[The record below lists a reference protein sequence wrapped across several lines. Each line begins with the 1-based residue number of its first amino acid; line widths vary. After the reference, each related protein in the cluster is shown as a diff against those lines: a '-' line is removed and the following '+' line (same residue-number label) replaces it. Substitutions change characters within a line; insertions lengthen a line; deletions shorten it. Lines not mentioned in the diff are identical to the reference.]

1 LLGFAEQPMPSN
13 QIIMRRTKFAP
24 NNFYH
29 VYNRGVDKRDIFL
42 EDNDRWRF
50 LQGLCL
56 FNDENSSSNILW
68 QLEKNRGAV
77 TLRILKEFIVSQ
89 QKERDPLVRIMVDC
103 LMPNHYHLLIEE
115 LKEKGITRF
124 MHKLNGGYAGYFNNK
139 YERTGGLF
147 EGPFKATLVDNE
159 IYLQYLLVYI
169 NVINPGQ
176 LIEPELKEKG
186 VKDIRAVIKFAEE
199 YLWST
204 NQEYLGKRGSIII
217 DRGLFG
223 EIFPTPESYRDF
235 VEVVLETKKL
245 DEISHLVLED

>member
-1 LLGFAEQPMPSN
+1 MSTRRIGF
-13 QIIMRRTKFAP
+13 TP
-24 NNFYH
+24 NHIYH
-29 VYNRGVDKRDIFL
+29 IYNRGVDKRSIFL
-42 EDNDRWRF
+42 EDNDRWRY

-77 TLRILKEFIVSQ
+77 TLRVLKEFIANQ

-124 MHKLNGGYAGYFNNK
+124 LHKLNGGYAGYFNNK
-139 YERTGGLF
+139 YGRSGSLF
-147 EGPFKATLVDNE
+147 EGPFKAVLVDNE
-159 IYLQYLLVYI
+159 TYLQYLLIYI
-169 NVINPGQ
+169 NVVNPGQ

-186 VKDIRAVIKFAEE
+186 VKDINAVMKFAEE

-204 NQEYLGKRGSIII
+204 HQEYLGKRGSIII
-217 DRGLFG
+217 DKGLLG
-223 EIFPTPESYRDF
+223 DMFPTPESYRDL
-235 VEVVLETKKL
+235 VELVLKTKKF
-245 DEISHLVLED
+245 DEVSHLTLED